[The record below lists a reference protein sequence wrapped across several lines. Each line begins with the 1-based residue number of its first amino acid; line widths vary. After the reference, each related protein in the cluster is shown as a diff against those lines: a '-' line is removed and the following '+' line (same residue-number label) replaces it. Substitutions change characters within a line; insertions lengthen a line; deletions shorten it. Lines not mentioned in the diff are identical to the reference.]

1 MSLPED
7 QILRLLLAGR
17 TLLLAYIR
25 SIVRDPHLAEDI
37 FQDVSIVAL
46 RKREEIV
53 DETHFRAWVR
63 RTARLEAMNV
73 LRREQKQRVT
83 LPQAVLDALE
93 SHWDNR
99 DQEIVRQRAEWLAE
113 CLGRLSQ
120 RALQLVRWRYGDGTS
135 PGQLAERLGRPINTV
150 YVALTRI
157 HRTLAECVR
166 RKAAAGGLR

>member
-7 QILRLLLAGR
+7 QILRLLLTGR

-46 RKREEIV
+46 RKRDEIV

-73 LRREQKQRVT
+73 LRREQKQRVA

-120 RALQLVRWRYGDGTS
+120 RAQQLVRWRYGDGTS
-135 PGQLAERLGRPINTV
+135 PGQLAERLGRPINTI

-157 HRTLAECVR
+157 HRALAECVR
-166 RKAAAGGLR
+166 RKAAAGGPR